1 MSKEKV
7 ILFDTTLRD
16 GQQTQGVDFSVQDK
30 VNIAKALDNIGI
42 DYIEGGW
49 PGANPTDTKFFEQNT
64 KFSNAKF
71 TAFGMTKRPGR
82 SADNDP
88 QLRSLIDAN
97 SDSIC
102 LVAKTWDFHVDLALG
117 ISLEENIEAIK
128 DSVLSIKENS
138 KEPLIDCEHFFDGFK
153 SNPEFSYKCIEAALE
168 SGAEWVVLCD
178 TNGGTLPNE
187 IFQIVGEITR
197 KFSGNKIGIHCHNDT
212 ENAVANSLAAI
223 DAGARH
229 LQGTIN
235 GLGERCGNAN
245 LISIIPTFL
254 LKKEYSEKYDISI
267 NVDKLSELKNLS
279 RLVDDI
285 LNKHPNNHQPYVGD
299 NAFAHKGGLHVSA
312 VMKDPTTYEH
322 INPELVGNNRKILV
336 SNQAGKSNL
345 LSRLESIGMEINSD
359 DKRINTLLEIVKEK
373 EFQGY
378 SYDGAGA
385 SFEILAKNVLDQ
397 VPNFFS
403 VESYEV
409 TIVGSKD
416 NSSLSKANIS
426 INVDDRIINSV
437 GEGNGPVNA
446 LDNALRKDLGIYNEY
461 IQDLILVDYK
471 VRILDGGTEAITR
484 VVIESSD
491 SKNQSWFTVGISPN
505 IIEASFEALMDSIN
519 YKLIKSNIK

>member
-1 MSKEKV
+1 MGKDKV
-7 ILFDTTLRD
+7 YLFDTTLRD

-30 VNIAKALDNIGI
+30 INISNALDDLGI

-49 PGANPTDTKFFEQNT
+49 PGANPTDTKFFEEKLNF
-64 KFSNAKF
+64 KKAKF
-71 TAFGMTKRPGR
+71 TAFGMTKRSGR

-88 QLRSLIDAN
+88 QLRALIETE
-97 SDSIC
+97 SDSVC
-102 LVAKTWDFHVDLALG
+102 LVAKTWDFHVDIALG
-117 ISLEENIEAIK
+117 ISLDENISAIK
-128 DSVLSIKENS
+128 ESIDSVVASNKES
-138 KEPLIDCEHFFDGFK
+138 LIDCEHFFDGFK
-153 SNPEFSYKCIEAALE
+153 SNPDFSLRCIEASIE
-168 SGAEWVVLCD
+168 SGSKWVVLCD
-178 TNGGTLPNE
+178 TNGGTLPDE
-187 IFQIVGEITR
+187 VFEIVGEVTKR
-197 KFSGNKIGIHCHNDT
+197 FSGEKIGIHCHNDT

-223 DAGARH
+223 DSGARQ

-254 LKKEYSEKYDISI
+254 LKKQYSEKYDISI
-267 NVDKLSELKNLS
+267 NKNKLKELKKLS

-285 LNKHPNNHQPYVGD
+285 LNKHPNNHQAYVGD

-312 VMKDPTTYEH
+312 VMKDPKTYEH
-322 INPELVGNNRKILV
+322 VDPYLVGNNRKILV

-345 LSRLESIGMEINSD
+345 LSRLESIGVEIEND
-359 DKRINTLLEIVKEK
+359 DKRINKLLDIVKEK

-385 SFEILAKNVLDQ
+385 SFELLAKTVLGE
-397 VPNFFS
+397 VPDFFS
-403 VESYEV
+403 VEDYEV
-409 TIVGSKD
+409 IISGKKG
-416 NSSLSKANIS
+416 NKSLSKANIS
-426 INVDDRIINSV
+426 LKVGDKIINSE

-446 LDNALRKDLGIYNEY
+446 LDKALRKDLGVYNKYLE
-461 IQDLILVDYK
+461 DLVLVDYK

-491 SKNQSWFTVGISPN
+491 NDNQSWFTVGISPN

-519 YKLIKSNIK
+519 YKLIKSKA

>member
-49 PGANPTDTKFFEQNT
+49 PGANPTDTKFFEKNN

-71 TAFGMTKRPGR
+71 TAFGMTKRSGR

-88 QLRSLIDAN
+88 QLRSLIDAH

-128 DSVLSIKENS
+128 DSVLSIKENN

-153 SNPEFSYKCIEAALE
+153 SNPEFSFKCIEAALE

-197 KFSGNKIGIHCHNDT
+197 KFSGDKIGIHCHNDT
-212 ENAVANSLAAI
+212 ENA
-223 DAGARH
+223 
-229 LQGTIN
+229 
-235 GLGERCGNAN
+235 
-245 LISIIPTFL
+245 

-267 NVDKLSELKNLS
+267 DVDKLSELKNLS

-285 LNKHPNNHQPYVGD
+285 LNKHPNNHQPYVGE

-322 INPELVGNNRKILV
+322 VNPELVGNNRKILV

-359 DKRINTLLEIVKEK
+359 DKRINKLLEIVKEK

-397 VPNFFS
+397 VPTFFS

-426 INVDDRIINSV
+426 INVDDRIINSL

>member
-7 ILFDTTLRD
+7 VLFDTTLRD

-49 PGANPTDTKFFEQNT
+49 PGANPTDTKFFEKNN

-71 TAFGMTKRPGR
+71 TAFGMTKRSGR

-88 QLRSLIDAN
+88 QLRSLIDAH

-128 DSVLSIKENS
+128 DSVLSIKENN

-153 SNPEFSYKCIEAALE
+153 SNPEFSFKCIEAALE

-187 IFQIVGEITR
+187 IFQIVGEITK
-197 KFSGNKIGIHCHNDT
+197 KFSGDKIGIHCHNDT

-267 NVDKLSELKNLS
+267 DIDKLSELKNLS

-285 LNKHPNNHQPYVGD
+285 LNK
-299 NAFAHKGGLHVSA
+299 KL
-312 VMKDPTTYEH
+312 
-322 INPELVGNNRKILV
+322 ELMT
-336 SNQAGKSNL
+336 SNL
-345 LSRLESIGMEINSD
+345 HYHI
-359 DKRINTLLEIVKEK
+359 
-373 EFQGY
+373 FH
-378 SYDGAGA
+378 
-385 SFEILAKNVLDQ
+385 
-397 VPNFFS
+397 
-403 VESYEV
+403 
-409 TIVGSKD
+409 
-416 NSSLSKANIS
+416 
-426 INVDDRIINSV
+426 
-437 GEGNGPVNA
+437 
-446 LDNALRKDLGIYNEY
+446 
-461 IQDLILVDYK
+461 QDHL
-471 VRILDGGTEAITR
+471 
-484 VVIESSD
+484 
-491 SKNQSWFTVGISPN
+491 
-505 IIEASFEALMDSIN
+505 
-519 YKLIKSNIK
+519 

>member
-49 PGANPTDTKFFEQNT
+49 PGANPTDTKFFEKNN

-71 TAFGMTKRPGR
+71 TAFGMTKRSGR

-88 QLRSLIDAN
+88 QLRSLIDAH

-128 DSVLSIKENS
+128 DSVLSIKENN

-153 SNPEFSYKCIEAALE
+153 SNPEFSFKCIEAALE

-197 KFSGNKIGIHCHNDT
+197 KFSGDKIGIHCHNDT

-223 DAGARH
+223 DAGVRH

-245 LISIIPTFL
+245 LISIIPTLL

-267 NVDKLSELKNLS
+267 DVDKLSELKNLS

-285 LNKHPNNHQPYVGD
+285 LNKHPNNHQPYVGE

-322 INPELVGNNRKILV
+322 VNPELVGNNRKILV

-359 DKRINTLLEIVKEK
+359 DKRINKLLEIVKEK

-416 NSSLSKANIS
+416 NKSLSKANIS

-461 IQDLILVDYK
+461 IQDLTLVDYK

>member
-1 MSKEKV
+1 MAIEKV
-7 ILFDTTLRD
+7 NEEINLEIEPNSAQEIDAPVMEGDAMILDDGSAIVNPAEDTTDQGAFNANLADLIPEDELESLASGLMKDYEYDKDARADWLKSYTD
-16 GQQTQGVDFSVQDK
+16 G
-30 VNIAKALDNIGI
+30 LD
-42 DYIEGGW
+42 
-49 PGANPTDTKFFEQNT
+49 
-64 KFSNAKF
+64 
-71 TAFGMTKRPGR
+71 
-82 SADNDP
+82 
-88 QLRSLIDAN
+88 LL
-97 SDSIC
+97 
-102 LVAKTWDFHVDLALG
+102 
-117 ISLEENIEAIK
+117 
-128 DSVLSIKENS
+128 
-138 KEPLIDCEHFFDGFK
+138 GFK
-153 SNPEFSYKCIEAALE
+153 YEDRSKPFAGASGVTHPLLAETVTQFQAQAYKELLPPE
-168 SGAEWVVLCD
+168 GPVR
-178 TNGGTLPNE
+178 T
-187 IFQIVGEITR
+187 QIVGEITK
-197 KFSGNKIGIHCHNDT
+197 KFSGDKIGIHCHNDT

-245 LISIIPTFL
+245 LISIIPTLL

-267 NVDKLSELKNLS
+267 DVDKLSELKNLS

-285 LNKHPNNHQPYVGD
+285 LNKHPNNHQPYVGE

-322 INPELVGNNRKILV
+322 VNPELVGNNRKILV

-359 DKRINTLLEIVKEK
+359 DKRINKLLEIVKEK

-397 VPNFFS
+397 VPTFFS

-409 TIVGSKD
+409 TISGSKD

-426 INVDDRIINSV
+426 INVDDRIINSL

>member
-1 MSKEKV
+1 MSKDKV
-7 ILFDTTLRD
+7 YLFDTTLRD

-30 VNIAKALDNIGI
+30 INISNALDDLGI

-49 PGANPTDTKFFEQNT
+49 PGANPTDTKFFEEKLNF
-64 KFSNAKF
+64 KNAKF
-71 TAFGMTKRPGR
+71 TAFGMTKRSGR

-88 QLRSLIDAN
+88 QLRALIETE
-97 SDSIC
+97 SDSVC
-102 LVAKTWDFHVDLALG
+102 LVAKTWDFHVDIALG
-117 ISLEENIEAIK
+117 ISLDENISAIK
-128 DSVLSIKENS
+128 ESIDSVVASNKES
-138 KEPLIDCEHFFDGFK
+138 LIDCEHFFDGFK
-153 SNPEFSYKCIEAALE
+153 SNPDFSLRCIEASIE
-168 SGAEWVVLCD
+168 SGSKWVVLCD
-178 TNGGTLPNE
+178 TNGGTLPDE
-187 IFQIVGEITR
+187 VFEIVGEVTKR
-197 KFSGNKIGIHCHNDT
+197 FSGEKIGIHCHNDT

-223 DAGARH
+223 DSGARQ

-254 LKKEYSEKYDISI
+254 LKKQYSEKYDISI
-267 NVDKLSELKNLS
+267 NKNKLKELKKLS

-285 LNKHPNNHQPYVGD
+285 LNKHPNNHQAYVGD

-312 VMKDPTTYEH
+312 VMKDPKTYEH
-322 INPELVGNNRKILV
+322 VDPYLVGNNRKILV

-345 LSRLESIGMEINSD
+345 LSRLESIGVEIEND
-359 DKRINTLLEIVKEK
+359 DKRVNKLLDIVKEK

-385 SFEILAKNVLDQ
+385 SFELLAKTVLGE
-397 VPNFFS
+397 VPDFFS
-403 VESYEV
+403 VEDYEV
-409 TIVGSKD
+409 IISGKKG
-416 NSSLSKANIS
+416 NKSLSKANIS
-426 INVDDRIINSV
+426 LKVGDKIINSE

-446 LDNALRKDLGIYNEY
+446 LDKALRKDLGVYNKYLE
-461 IQDLILVDYK
+461 DLVLVDYK

-491 SKNQSWFTVGISPN
+491 NDNQSWFTVGISPN

-519 YKLIKSNIK
+519 YKLIKSKA

>member
-1 MSKEKV
+1 MSKDKV
-7 ILFDTTLRD
+7 YLFDTTLRD

-30 VNIAKALDNIGI
+30 INISNALDDLGI

-49 PGANPTDTKFFEQNT
+49 PGANPTDTKFFEEKLNF
-64 KFSNAKF
+64 KNAKF
-71 TAFGMTKRPGR
+71 TAFGMTKRSGR

-88 QLRSLIDAN
+88 QLRALIETE
-97 SDSIC
+97 SDSVC
-102 LVAKTWDFHVDLALG
+102 LVAKTWDFHVDIALG
-117 ISLEENIEAIK
+117 ISLDENISAIK
-128 DSVLSIKENS
+128 ESVDSVIASNKES
-138 KEPLIDCEHFFDGFK
+138 LIDCEHFFDGFK
-153 SNPEFSYKCIEAALE
+153 SNPDFSLRCIEASIE
-168 SGAEWVVLCD
+168 SGSKWVVLCD
-178 TNGGTLPNE
+178 TNGGTLPDE
-187 IFQIVGEITR
+187 VFEIVGEVTKR
-197 KFSGNKIGIHCHNDT
+197 FSGEKIGIHCHNDT

-223 DAGARH
+223 DSGARQ

-254 LKKEYSEKYDISI
+254 LKKQYSEKYDISI
-267 NVDKLSELKNLS
+267 NKNKLKELKKLS

-285 LNKHPNNHQPYVGD
+285 LNKHPNNHQAYVGD

-312 VMKDPTTYEH
+312 VMKDPKTYEH
-322 INPELVGNNRKILV
+322 VDPYLVGNNRKILV

-345 LSRLESIGMEINSD
+345 LSRLESIGVEIEND
-359 DKRINTLLEIVKEK
+359 DKRVNKLLDIVKEK

-385 SFEILAKNVLDQ
+385 SFELLAKTVLGE
-397 VPNFFS
+397 VPDFFS
-403 VESYEV
+403 VEDYEV
-409 TIVGSKD
+409 IISGKKG
-416 NSSLSKANIS
+416 NKSLSKANIS
-426 INVDDRIINSV
+426 LKVGDKIINSE

-446 LDNALRKDLGIYNEY
+446 LDKALRKDLGVYNKYLE
-461 IQDLILVDYK
+461 DLVLVDYK

-491 SKNQSWFTVGISPN
+491 SDNQSWFTVGISPN

-519 YKLIKSNIK
+519 YKLIKSKA

>member
-1 MSKEKV
+1 MTKEKLY
-7 ILFDTTLRD
+7 IFDTTLRD

-30 VNIAKALDNIGI
+30 IIISEALDKIGL

-49 PGANPTDTKFFEQNT
+49 PGANPTDTKFFESRPKLKN
-64 KFSNAKF
+64 SKF
-71 TAFGMTKRPGR
+71 TAFGMTKRAGR

-88 QLRSLIDAN
+88 QLRALIDSG

-102 LVAKTWDFHVDLALG
+102 LVAKTWDYHVDVALG
-117 ISLEENIEAIK
+117 VTLDENLKSIEE
-128 DSVLSIKENS
+128 SVMSVSENS
-138 KEPLIDCEHFFDGFK
+138 IESMIDCEHFFDGFK
-153 SNPEFSYKCIEAALE
+153 SNPEFSYQCIETAIE
-168 SGAEWVVLCD
+168 NGAEWVVLCD

-187 IFQIVGEITR
+187 IFQIVSEITK
-197 KFSGNKIGIHCHNDT
+197 KFSGDKIGIHCHNDT

-322 INPELVGNNRKILV
+322 VNPELVGNNRKILV

-397 VPNFFS
+397 VPTFFS

-409 TIVGSKD
+409 TISGSKD

-426 INVDDRIINSV
+426 INVDDRIINSL